1 MILRFRI
8 ILQVSELFQ
17 SKSTDIRMSNAF
29 LFSKSTLSLR
39 KPLKNNL
46 LLYQKLDLYCF
57 YSWVSLYLITYNSF
71 IQQQIN
77 NLRLKKI
84 IVTSLIILLLSF
96 FLEGISDP
104 NIFIFSNW
112 RMNNIVSLLYLWF
125 AFLTTYYL
133 FSLIIE
139 YGIKKLHIV
148 TSKKLIVLLLL
159 TAFISFIW
167 VILIELL
174 FYHLYYK
181 IDSLSETTFYEFDLP
196 LTIVILI
203 IGCVYFYQKN
213 YLKPVIDN
221 LSSSRYFPEI
231 KRLEAFKGTKNLY
244 VSQSD
249 VRIIYLS
256 DKIVWIKIADGQ
268 LLHTNDSLSIL
279 TDKLSSKLFFRLNRQ
294 VIVSRT
300 IVKGYNRLDYQKLE
314 ILIDEDFP
322 SDLNLVVSK
331 YNAPYFKKWLT
342 NSA

>member
-1 MILRFRI
+1 
-8 ILQVSELFQ
+8 
-17 SKSTDIRMSNAF
+17 
-29 LFSKSTLSLR
+29 
-39 KPLKNNL
+39 
-46 LLYQKLDLYCF
+46 
-57 YSWVSLYLITYNSF
+57 
-71 IQQQIN
+71 
-77 NLRLKKI
+77 
-84 IVTSLIILLLSF
+84 
-96 FLEGISDP
+96 
-104 NIFIFSNW
+104 
-112 RMNNIVSLLYLWF
+112 MNNIVSLLYLWF

-221 LSSSRYFPEI
+221 LSSSIDFPEI
-231 KRLEAFKGTKNLY
+231 KKLEAFKGTKNLF
-244 VSQSD
+244 VNQSD

-279 TDKLSSKLFFRLNRQ
+279 TDKLSSNLFFRLNRQ

-314 ILIDEDFP
+314 ILIDEDFT